1 MRRKAED
8 KENDGYEG
16 DETVKRLAACVRN
29 RIKNLSVFLK
39 ITLLFG
45 ALLILAVI
53 SVAGFATHDFSKIMR
68 AKEVALGNTNMDYVR
83 RYMEEK
89 YERIC
94 RFSSS
99 IHESSISEIMAGVE
113 ADPDK
118 AFDYGVINQISEFSR
133 GVCAADSDISD
144 VILVSVNGRLIHI
157 RRSLI

>member
-53 SVAGFATHDFSKIMR
+53 SVPGFVLHSISKAMR
-68 AKEVALGNTNMDYVR
+68 AKEECL
-83 RYMEEK
+83 
-89 YERIC
+89 
-94 RFSSS
+94 
-99 IHESSISEIMAGVE
+99 
-113 ADPDK
+113 
-118 AFDYGVINQISEFSR
+118 
-133 GVCAADSDISD
+133 
-144 VILVSVNGRLIHI
+144 
-157 RRSLI
+157 